1 MKENPISE
9 TQENRR
15 KRLASICI
23 TPGDQARIA
32 AAYPCEPSYISNLIA
47 GKKPISEKVALKL
60 EWAANKPRGW
70 FDRKDENDFIE
81 GQVVRLELPPHV
93 QPKRDYSAFFGEFD
107 LWDSSTPLRSD
118 EVALPFFRE
127 LEMAGGLGRSEVVEN
142 HGLKLRFAKS
152 TLRKKSV
159 QPENAAC
166 AVIAGNSMEPVI
178 PDGSTIWIDKGN
190 TRIKDGE
197 IYAIDHDGELR
208 IKMLYKRP
216 SGGIRVSSY
225 NKDEW
230 PDENYTPEE
239 AQKIRILGYVFG
251 WSVLR

>member
-47 GKKPISEKVALKL
+47 GKKPISEKV
-60 EWAANKPRGW
+60 
-70 FDRKDENDFIE
+70 FIE